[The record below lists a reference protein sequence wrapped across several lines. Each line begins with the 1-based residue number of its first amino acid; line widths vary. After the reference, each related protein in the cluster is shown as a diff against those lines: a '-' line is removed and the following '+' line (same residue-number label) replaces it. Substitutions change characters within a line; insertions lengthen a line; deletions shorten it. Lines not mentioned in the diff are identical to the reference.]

1 MRNSFLISCFSPA
14 LQYPVLPP
22 PTLPSSTVPPPTSP
36 SLFGRFPSF
45 ALALAAACIFPP
57 SASDKGMNVCLQK
70 KNKKKKR
77 LPDYVGV
84 SALTRQAHGIPNA
97 RDTAVHYE
105 SQTWEHVAG
114 IHSSLVECI

>member
-22 PTLPSSTVPPPTSP
+22 PTRLSSTVPPPTSP

-57 SASDKGMNVCLQK
+57 VCQRQGNECLPAKKTK
-70 KNKKKKR
+70 KNAF
-77 LPDYVGV
+77 L
-84 SALTRQAHGIPNA
+84 IM
-97 RDTAVHYE
+97 
-105 SQTWEHVAG
+105 
-114 IHSSLVECI
+114 